1 MPRFSEVDC
10 GMTVCFSVHVCML
23 MYVLLLMST
32 FRSLSPASVKI
43 IRVLLDISFIWS
55 SCSKHPITR
64 SQVLPS
70 LVNGGLDDPRD
81 LPNFFYQHLERD
93 IRDLTQ
99 LTGKN
104 FEEVIFFLHLI
115 VKSLMETTR
124 EQCEYSTVQE

>member
-1 MPRFSEVDC
+1 M
-10 GMTVCFSVHVCML
+10 
-23 MYVLLLMST
+23 

-55 SCSKHPITR
+55 YCSKLPITR

-81 LPNFFYQHLERD
+81 LPHFFYQHLERD
-93 IRDLTQ
+93 VRDLTQ

-115 VKSLMETTR
+115 VKSLMETAG
-124 EQCEYSTVQE
+124 EQCM